1 MRSADV
7 RPPARSLALTLA
19 SIVVL
24 AATPAS
30 MLGQGQ
36 TGTVAGHVVDSAG
49 APLAADISVIG
60 NARFGVYAGADGSY
74 AIPQLPAGDY
84 RLQAHFIGF
93 KPDTFSV
100 TVTAGQTTYHRI
112 VLRED
117 VNTLKSVV
125 VSSPRLN
132 ETTAGALQEQKDADN
147 IVTVMSGDEIRA
159 LPNANAAE
167 ALARLP
173 GVTAERD
180 EGEGKY
186 VEIRGTPP
194 DFQHV
199 TIDGADVPGTLATDV
214 RAVKLDDV
222 PADLLG
228 AIEVTK
234 TLTADQDARAI
245 GGSVNLVTK
254 VPEGAPHGYF
264 AGNYA
269 YQSLQSTDN
278 GQADVS
284 YGGRVGDTQK
294 FGFLMSGTYNRT
306 NRTIDD
312 VEPSYGAD
320 FVSGGTATEIPNGS
334 GFNHIFPN
342 QWSERDYNYYRTRY
356 GLGGDLDYRFSP
368 TSSVYVKGLWSA
380 FFDEANRWETSIGG
394 GTDAILNG
402 VPTVE
407 GASAGTSVSNRGP
420 IEHTWGFSG
429 GGKQDLGN
437 VHLSYSA
444 NYAGSQANQ
453 HDHFQDDYNPIASS
467 SLNSFNYTYN
477 NSRLVPTYNVSPQIR
492 AAIANPAQYALGT
505 LETDNELNSGQT
517 VGAKADALVPFQLGS
532 LPASFKFGAKISNEH
547 KGYLSFQPQYD
558 YTGANPLLLSAF
570 PSTYSNPGFYKAI
583 CSGCYALAPYGN
595 MPPVNQYYLAHQ
607 NQFTEESGQVLSD
620 NLATF
625 AGTEQV
631 AAVYAMQTLDVQ
643 ALHINV
649 GLRLENTNVGYAGHA
664 TVTPSDTVASTV
676 VHGTSNYTDLF
687 PSLQLRYALDDNT
700 NLRAAVTKGIAR
712 PDYIELAPS
721 LSAQG
726 AQPGSITTGITVGN
740 PDLKPEYAWN
750 FDLLAEHYFS
760 SVGELSGGLFYKD
773 IYDFIFQRTAL
784 YTGSLSQYHGYY
796 ATEFENGPSAH
807 LWGAEADYTQHLVFL
822 PGAFRGLGFDLN
834 YTHVESRAIVPIPG
848 YNTTSYTGPT
858 GATIFPYANTPT
870 RIAPLP
876 RQFPNMFN
884 VALLYDYSPVS
895 ARLAGQYTSASVFQ
909 YGTDGTS
916 NPESSDVY
924 NYAHWQIDG
933 QLTWVVRGET
943 ALTAQVLNLNN
954 EVFGFFTGTT
964 AHPTNNQREYYGT
977 TVGIGIRQG
986 F

>member
-1 MRSADV
+1 MRPADV
-7 RPPARSLALTLA
+7 RLPVRSIAIFA
-19 SIVVL
+19 AAAIGVL
-24 AATPAS
+24 ATSPFTARA
-30 MLGQGQ
+30 QGQ
-36 TGTVAGHVVDSAG
+36 SGTVAGHVADGAG

-60 NARFGVYAGADGSY
+60 NARFGVNAGADGAY
-74 AIPQLPAGDY
+74 AIAELPAGSY

-100 TVTAGQTTYHRI
+100 VVAAGQTTYHRV
-112 VLRED
+112 VLRAD
-117 VNTLKSVV
+117 VNTLKSVLV
-125 VSSPRLN
+125 TSPRLN

-228 AIEVTK
+228 SIEVTK

-264 AGNYA
+264 AGNYS

-278 GQADVS
+278 GQADAS
-284 YGGRVGDTQK
+284 YGGRAGDTQK
-294 FGFLMSGTYNRT
+294 LGFLLSGTYNRT

-320 FVSGGTATEIPNGS
+320 FIGPNGS
-334 GFNHIFPN
+334 VTPVTSGSAFNHVYPA
-342 QWSERDYNYYRTRY
+342 QWSERDYSYYRTRY

-368 TSSVYVKGLWSA
+368 TSSVFIKGLWSA
-380 FFDEANRWETSIGG
+380 FFDEANRWETSVGG
-394 GTDAILNG
+394 GTDAMING
-402 VPTVE
+402 VPTVT
-407 GASAGTSVSNRGP
+407 GASVGNTVANRGP

-429 GGKQDLGN
+429 GGKQDLGR
-437 VHLSYSA
+437 VHLSYAA
-444 NYAGSQANQ
+444 NYAGSQATQ
-453 HDHFQDDYNPIASS
+453 HDHYQDNYNGTGPLSA
-467 SLNSFNYTYN
+467 FNYTYN
-477 NSRLVPTYNVSPQIR
+477 KSPLIPTYTASPAVR
-492 AAIANPAQYALGT
+492 AAISNPADYSLAT
-505 LETDNELNSGQT
+505 LQTDNELNSGQT
-517 VGAKADALVPFQLGS
+517 VGAKADALVPYSLAG
-532 LPASFKFGAKISNEH
+532 LPASFKFGVKIGNEH
-547 KGYLSFQPQYD
+547 KGYLSFQPAFD
-558 YTGANPLLLSAF
+558 YMGSNPLTLATF
-570 PSTYSNPGFYKAI
+570 PSAYSNPAFYSHI
-583 CSGCYALAPYGN
+583 CNGCYPLAPFGS
-595 MPPVNQYYLAHQ
+595 MPPVNKYYITHLG
-607 NQFTEESGQVLSD
+607 QFQEEGGQALSD

-631 AAVYAMQTLDVQ
+631 IAGYAMQTLDVK
-643 ALHINV
+643 ALHINA
-649 GLRLENTNVGYAGHA
+649 GLRVENTGVGYAGHA
-664 TVTPSDTVASTV
+664 TVTPNDTVASAV
-676 VHGTSNYTDLF
+676 VHGTSAYTDLF
-687 PSLQLRYALDDNT
+687 PSLQVRYALDDNT
-700 NLRAAVTKGIAR
+700 NVRAAVTKGVAR
-712 PDYIELAPS
+712 PDYIELSPS

-726 AQPGSITTGITVGN
+726 AERGEINSGISLGN
-740 PDLKPEYAWN
+740 PALRPEYAWN
-750 FDLLAEHYFS
+750 ADLLAEHYFS
-760 SVGELSGGLFYKD
+760 AVGVLSGGLFYKD
-773 IYDFIFQRTAL
+773 ISDFIFQRTAL
-784 YTGSLSQYHGYY
+784 YTGSLTQYDGFY
-796 ATEFENGPSAH
+796 ATQYQNGPSAH
-807 LWGAEADYTQHLVFL
+807 LWGAEMDYTEHLSFL
-822 PGAFRGLGFDLN
+822 PGALHGLGFDVN
-834 YTHVESRAIVPIPG
+834 YTHVESRAEVPNG
-848 YNTTSYTGPT
+848 DGTNRQ
-858 GATIFPYANTPT
+858 AA
-870 RIAPLP
+870 LP

-884 VALLYDYSPVS
+884 VALLYDYAPFT
-895 ARLAGQYTSASVFQ
+895 ARVGGQYTSASIYQ
-909 YGTDGTS
+909 YGSDGSS
-916 NPESSDVY
+916 NPASGDVY

-954 EVFGFFTGTT
+954 AIFGFFTGTT
-964 AHPTNNQREYYGT
+964 AHPYNNQREYYGT

>member
-1 MRSADV
+1 MRPADV
-7 RPPARSLALTLA
+7 RLSVRSLAIITA
-19 SIVVL
+19 AAIGVL
-24 AATPAS
+24 ATSPATA
-30 MLGQGQ
+30 LGQGQ
-36 TGTVAGHVVDSAG
+36 SGTVAGHVADSAG
-49 APLAADISVIG
+49 APLAADVSVIG
-60 NARFGVYAGADGSY
+60 NSRFGVNAGADGAY
-74 AIPQLPAGDY
+74 AIAELPAGSY

-100 TVTAGQTTYHRI
+100 AVAAGQTTYHRI
-112 VLRED
+112 VLRPD
-117 VNTLKSVV
+117 VNTLKSVLV
-125 VSSPRLN
+125 TSPRLN

-254 VPEGAPHGYF
+254 VPEGSPHGYF

-294 FGFLMSGTYNRT
+294 LGFLMSGTYNRT

-312 VEPSYGAD
+312 VEPGWGAD
-320 FVSGGTATEIPNGS
+320 FIGANGS
-334 GFNHIFPN
+334 VTPVNSGSAFNHVYPA

-368 TSSVYVKGLWSA
+368 TSSVFIKGLWSA
-380 FFDEANRWETSIGG
+380 FFDEANRWETSVGG
-394 GTDAILNG
+394 GADEMLNG
-402 VPTVE
+402 VPTVT
-407 GASAGTSVSNRGP
+407 GASVSNTVANRGP

-437 VHLSYSA
+437 VHLTYAA
-444 NYAGSQANQ
+444 NYAGSQATQ
-453 HDHFQDDYNPIASS
+453 HNHYQDDYNPTTSS
-467 SLNSFNYTYN
+467 PLNSFNYTYN
-477 NSRLVPTYNVSPQIR
+477 TNPLKPTYTVSPSIR
-492 AAIANPAQYALGT
+492 GAIANPADYTLGT

-517 VGAKADALVPFQLGS
+517 VGAKADALVPYSLGG
-532 LPASFKFGAKISNEH
+532 LPASFKFGAKIGNEH
-547 KGYLSFQPQYD
+547 KGYLSFQPQFNYM
-558 YTGANPLLLSAF
+558 GNNPLTLATF
-570 PSTYSNPGFYKAI
+570 PSTYSNPGFYNQV
-583 CSGCYALAPYGN
+583 CSGCYTLAPFGN
-595 MPPVNQYYLAHQ
+595 MPPVNKYFLTHQ
-607 NQFTEESGQVLSD
+607 GQFQEQGGQVLSD

-631 AAVYAMQTLDVQ
+631 IAGYIMQTLDVK

-649 GLRLENTNVGYAGHA
+649 GVRVENTNVGYTGHA
-664 TVTPSDTVASTV
+664 ETTPDDTVASTV
-676 VHGTSNYTDLF
+676 VHGTSAYTDLF

-700 NLRAAVTKGIAR
+700 NVRAAVTKGVAR
-712 PDYIELAPS
+712 PDYVELSPS
-721 LSAQG
+721 LTAQNAVHG
-726 AQPGSITTGITVGN
+726 DVNNPINLGN
-740 PDLKPEYAWN
+740 PALAPEYAWN
-750 FDLLAEHYFS
+750 FDLLGEHYFS
-760 SVGELSGGLFYKD
+760 AVGVLSGGLFYKD

-784 YTGSLSQYHGYY
+784 YTGSLTQYDGYY
-796 ATEFENGPSAH
+796 ATQTQNGPSAH
-807 LWGAEADYTQHLVFL
+807 LWGAEFDYTEHLSFL
-822 PGAFRGLGFDLN
+822 PGALRGLGFDVN
-834 YTHVESRAIVPIPG
+834 YTHVESKAEVPNG
-848 YNTTSYTGPT
+848 DGTNRQV
-858 GATIFPYANTPT
+858 A
-870 RIAPLP
+870 LP
-876 RQFPNMFN
+876 RQFPTLFN
-884 VALLYDYSPVS
+884 VALLYDYAPFT
-895 ARLAGQYTSASVFQ
+895 ARLGGQYTSASIYQ

-916 NPESSDVY
+916 NPVSGDVY

-933 QLTWVVRGET
+933 QLTWIVRGET

-954 EVFGFFTGTT
+954 AVFGFFTGTT
-964 AHPTNNQREYYGT
+964 AHPYNAQREYYGT

>member
-1 MRSADV
+1 MRPADV
-7 RPPARSLALTLA
+7 RPLARSLALTIA
-19 SIVVL
+19 AIAVL
-24 AATPAS
+24 AATPTI

-36 TGTVAGHVVDSAG
+36 TGTVAGHVADSAG

-100 TVTAGQTTYHRI
+100 TVTAGQTAYHRI

-320 FVSGGTATEIPNGS
+320 FWAERQRHAHPEGS
-334 GFNHIFPN
+334 AYNHI
-342 QWSERDYNYYRTRY
+342 TRA
-356 GLGGDLDYRFSP
+356 
-368 TSSVYVKGLWSA
+368 T
-380 FFDEANRWETSIGG
+380 
-394 GTDAILNG
+394 
-402 VPTVE
+402 
-407 GASAGTSVSNRGP
+407 GASAITTTIARATG
-420 IEHTWGFSG
+420 
-429 GGKQDLGN
+429 
-437 VHLSYSA
+437 SA
-444 NYAGSQANQ
+444 EISTTASLR
-453 HDHFQDDYNPIASS
+453 HRPSS
-467 SLNSFNYTYN
+467 SRDCGARSSTKPTGGRPRSAGAPTQCSTACRR
-477 NSRLVPTYNVSPQIR
+477 SRRVRLATRCQPRPDR
-492 AAIANPAQYALGT
+492 AHVGIHGRR
-505 LETDNELNSGQT
+505 ETGPGQR
-517 VGAKADALVPFQLGS
+517 ALVILRELRRIPGNAARPLSGRLQRDWPVELLQLH
-532 LPASFKFGAKISNEH
+532 LQH
-547 KGYLSFQPQYD
+547 QP
-558 YTGANPLLLSAF
+558 TR
-570 PSTYSNPGFYKAI
+570 
-583 CSGCYALAPYGN
+583 
-595 MPPVNQYYLAHQ
+595 
-607 NQFTEESGQVLSD
+607 SD
-620 NLATF
+620 
-625 AGTEQV
+625 
-631 AAVYAMQTLDVQ
+631 
-643 ALHINV
+643 
-649 GLRLENTNVGYAGHA
+649 
-664 TVTPSDTVASTV
+664 
-676 VHGTSNYTDLF
+676 VHGVTGRSRRDRQ
-687 PSLQLRYALDDNT
+687 SRELRS
-700 NLRAAVTKGIAR
+700 RHAR
-712 PDYIELAPS
+712 DR
-721 LSAQG
+721 
-726 AQPGSITTGITVGN
+726 
-740 PDLKPEYAWN
+740 
-750 FDLLAEHYFS
+750 
-760 SVGELSGGLFYKD
+760 
-773 IYDFIFQRTAL
+773 QR
-784 YTGSLSQYHGYY
+784 
-796 ATEFENGPSAH
+796 
-807 LWGAEADYTQHLVFL
+807 
-822 PGAFRGLGFDLN
+822 
-834 YTHVESRAIVPIPG
+834 VE
-848 YNTTSYTGPT
+848 
-858 GATIFPYANTPT
+858 
-870 RIAPLP
+870 
-876 RQFPNMFN
+876 
-884 VALLYDYSPVS
+884 
-895 ARLAGQYTSASVFQ
+895 
-909 YGTDGTS
+909 
-916 NPESSDVY
+916 
-924 NYAHWQIDG
+924 
-933 QLTWVVRGET
+933 
-943 ALTAQVLNLNN
+943 
-954 EVFGFFTGTT
+954 
-964 AHPTNNQREYYGT
+964 
-977 TVGIGIRQG
+977 
-986 F
+986 

>member
-1 MRSADV
+1 MRLASVRLSVRSVAILASA
-7 RPPARSLALTLA
+7 AIGALTTSA
-19 SIVVL
+19 P
-24 AATPAS
+24 AAFA
-30 MLGQGQ
+30 QGQ
-36 TGTVAGHVVDSAG
+36 SGTVAGHVVDGAG
-49 APLAADISVIG
+49 APLAADITVIG
-60 NARFGVYAGADGSY
+60 NARFGVNAGADGAY
-74 AIPQLPAGDY
+74 AIPELPAGNY
-84 RLQAHFIGF
+84 RFQAHFIGF

-100 TVTAGQTTYHRI
+100 AVTAGQTTYYRI
-112 VLRED
+112 VLHAD
-117 VNTLKSVV
+117 VNTLKSVLV
-125 VSSPRLN
+125 TSPRLN

-264 AGNYA
+264 AGNYS
-269 YQSLQSTDN
+269 YQSLASTDN

-294 FGFLMSGTYNRT
+294 LGFLMSGTYNRT

-320 FVSGGTATEIPNGS
+320 LIGPNGS
-334 GFNHIFPN
+334 VTPVGTGSDFNHVYPAS
-342 QWSERDYNYYRTRY
+342 WSERDYNYYRTRY

-368 TSSVYVKGLWSA
+368 TSSVFIKGLWSA
-380 FFDEANRWETSIGG
+380 FFDEANRWETAIGG
-394 GTDAILNG
+394 GTDEMING
-402 VPTVE
+402 VPTVT
-407 GASAGTSVSNRGP
+407 GASAANTVANRGP
-420 IEHTWGFSG
+420 IEHTWGFTG

-437 VHLSYSA
+437 VHVSYAA
-444 NYAGSQANQ
+444 NYAGSQATQ
-453 HDHFQDDYNPIASS
+453 HDHYQDDYNGTGDLS
-467 SLNSFNYTYN
+467 SFNYTYN
-477 NSRLVPTYNVSPQIR
+477 TSPLKPTYTVSPAVR
-492 AAIANPAQYALGT
+492 AAISNPADYSLAT

-517 VGAKADALVPFQLGS
+517 VGAKADALVPYSLAG
-532 LPASFKFGAKISNEH
+532 LPASFKFGAKIGNEH
-547 KGYLSFQPQYD
+547 KGYLSFQPAYD
-558 YTGANPLLLSAF
+558 YVGSNPLTLATF
-570 PSTYSNPGFYKAI
+570 PSTYSNPGFYNHV
-583 CSGCYALAPYGN
+583 CSGCYPLAPFGS
-595 MPPVNQYYLAHQ
+595 MPPVNKYYITHLS
-607 NQFTEESGQVLSD
+607 QFQEESGQELSD

-631 AAVYAMQTLDVQ
+631 IAGYAMQTLDVK

-649 GLRLENTNVGYAGHA
+649 GVRVENTDVGYAGHA
-664 TVTPSDTVASTV
+664 TATPSDTIASTV
-676 VHGTSNYTDLF
+676 VHGTSAYTDLF

-700 NLRAAVTKGIAR
+700 NVRAALTKGVAR
-712 PDYIELAPS
+712 PDYIELSPS

-726 AQPGSITTGITVGN
+726 AQPGSITTGISLGN
-740 PDLKPEYAWN
+740 PALKPEYAWN
-750 FDLLAEHYFS
+750 YDLLAEHYFS
-760 SVGELSGGLFYKD
+760 AVGVLSGGLFYKD

-784 YTGSLSQYHGYY
+784 YTGSLTQYDGYY
-796 ATEFENGPSAH
+796 ATQYQNGPSAH
-807 LWGAEADYTQHLVFL
+807 LWGAEMDYTEHLSFL
-822 PGAFRGLGFDLN
+822 PGALRGLGFDVN
-834 YTHVESRAIVPIPG
+834 YTHVESKAVVPG
-848 YNTTSYTGPT
+848 VDGTD
-858 GATIFPYANTPT
+858 ATRQTA
-870 RIAPLP
+870 LP

-884 VALLYDYSPVS
+884 VALLYDYAPFT
-895 ARLAGQYTSASVFQ
+895 ARLAGQYTSASIYQ
-909 YGTDGTS
+909 YGSDGTS
-916 NPESSDVY
+916 NPASGDVY

-954 EVFGFFTGTT
+954 AVFGFFTGTT
-964 AHPTNNQREYYGT
+964 GHPYNNQREYYGT
-977 TVGIGIRQG
+977 TVGIGVRQG